1 MLHRFKTH
9 KELRAFVRS
18 PNALLLLKKHLLTKE
33 EADRAFINE
42 RSYYDLKGNKYTVHG
57 LFIRDELDWVPP
69 IEWCF
74 VYNISGELAAK
85 GELTTISV
93 GRGFIQCGVRGE
105 SVILPVEV
113 NIKDANATTDIVK
126 THALSVAEEVLLA
139 TYLKTLIKNVFI
151 IN

>member
-9 KELRAFVRS
+9 KELREFVCS

-33 EADRAFINE
+33 EADRAFIKE
-42 RSYYDLKGNKYTVHG
+42 SSYYDLKGNKHTTHI

-139 TYLKTLIKNVFI
+139 TYLKTLIRDV
-151 IN
+151 